1 MLAVLVALLTFGGY
15 FTVRTLRTQVRVAQ
29 MQSDFVSTVSHE
41 FRSPLAGINQLGE
54 MLRDGRVP
62 GDRRQHYYEMIVA
75 ETQRLRRQVEN
86 ILSFS
91 RMDDGGKPYRL
102 EPLDPTEWL
111 RDMSEEFQGQVA
123 GAGFTIEVSIP
134 DALPAIV
141 ADRDPARMTRI
152 LLVEDEPA
160 IAVTAVE
167 LKLLRALLAHRGEVL
182 TIDQLNEAVWGSDVF
197 VSNRVVYT
205 HMNNL
210 RKKIEDEP
218 RRPRHLITVRG
229 VGYRFDS

>member
-1 MLAVLVALLTFGGY
+1 
-15 FTVRTLRTQVRVAQ
+15 
-29 MQSDFVSTVSHE
+29 
-41 FRSPLAGINQLGE
+41 
-54 MLRDGRVP
+54 
-62 GDRRQHYYEMIVA
+62 MIVA